1 MATFVERVF
10 GAATLNPGTYEE
22 VEADRGS
29 TGQAMAVV
37 LLASVAGG
45 IGSLGLGGQ
54 GARSIVAGAIGALVG
69 WIAWATLTSVIG
81 TRWLAT
87 AQTRADV
94 GELLRT
100 LGFAAAPGLLRV
112 FGVVPLLGATLYAA
126 ASLWM
131 LVATVVA
138 VRQALDYTSTAR
150 ALAVCAVGWLLSLA
164 IAAMIGMLFAVEV
177 S

>member
-1 MATFVERVF
+1 MATFASRML
-10 GAATLNPGTYEE
+10 GAARLNPATYED

-45 IGSLGLGGQ
+45 IGSVSLGGQ
-54 GARSIVAGAIGALVG
+54 GARSIVVGAIAALVG
-69 WIAWATLTSVIG
+69 WMAWATLTCVIG
-81 TRWLAT
+81 TRWLST

-100 LGFAAAPGLLRV
+100 LGFAAAPGLLRI
-112 FGVVPLLGATLYAA
+112 FGVVPRLGGALYAG

-150 ALAVCAVGWLLSLA
+150 ALAVCVAGWLLSLA